1 MSKELKSNLAKGE
14 EDRLKDFKALMGEIK
29 KFVGGVV
36 KETAALLKKL
46 QEEYKD
52 MADELKDSL
61 AKGETERLKAFKG
74 MMKDT
79 LKGIEDIETYVANK
93 LKEFSD
99 AHADMSEELKKE
111 LAKYVAGI
119 VSETK
124 KLLGG
129 FADEREKMAA
139 DWQALTA
146 TMAKKRGIIPGVEAN
161 VKVRPVEEAI
171 KEEVSPEMKLE
182 KKVLKFIEKHPKGV
196 KVGDMEE
203 PLGVASTSLG
213 KIAKRLLE
221 EGKVSKEENLYFPL

>member
-1 MSKELKSNLAKGE
+1 MGIADSMKNITEGIITSYDMRVEALGNLVADTRETLKEFRLDRKKMSKELKSNLAKGE

-99 AHADMSEELKKE
+99 AHAE
-111 LAKYVAGI
+111 
-119 VSETK
+119 
-124 KLLGG
+124 
-129 FADEREKMAA
+129 
-139 DWQALTA
+139 
-146 TMAKKRGIIPGVEAN
+146 
-161 VKVRPVEEAI
+161 
-171 KEEVSPEMKLE
+171 
-182 KKVLKFIEKHPKGV
+182 
-196 KVGDMEE
+196 
-203 PLGVASTSLG
+203 
-213 KIAKRLLE
+213 
-221 EGKVSKEENLYFPL
+221 